1 MSTVLI
7 VEDHSA
13 DRRRL
18 AQMVADRGHDV
29 VTVARLDTARSEV
42 ANLEPQLIFA
52 AVRLPDGSGIDL
64 LHDFEDVPEVEI
76 VLTAAQP
83 DVASAIAAVRMGAL
97 DYLPKPV
104 RATDLQR
111 VLDAGISSST
121 SPKDAEPTSAGG
133 DREPTR
139 LGDMVTVSPLMRR
152 IFQRIK
158 RVAPTDVTVL
168 VVGESGTGKELIAG
182 AVHQLSSRKDGPFLA
197 INCGAIAPTVIES
210 ELFGHERGS
219 FTGADRRHTGFFERA
234 TDGTLLLDE
243 ITEMSEDLQV
253 KLLRVIETGKVLRV
267 GGTSPVNA
275 SPRIV
280 ATTNREPDEAIAEG
294 RLRADLYYRLKAFQI
309 RVPTLNERGPA
320 EIEFFTRHFVDEL
333 NRQHRVTK
341 IITPDAIES
350 ITRYPWPGN
359 VRELRNTIA
368 AAHVLAAE
376 TIDVDSLSLDVSQEK
391 LAAGAGDGPEIQLAL
406 GASIAE
412 TEEKL
417 ILATLDHLDGDKPAA
432 AKTLGISLKT
442 LYNRLKEYRRASRD

>member
-7 VEDHSA
+7 VEDNPA

-18 AQMVADRGHDV
+18 AQMVARRGHDV
-29 VTVARLDTARSEV
+29 VTAARLDKARAE
-42 ANLEPQLIFA
+42 LESLQPQLIFA

-64 LHDFEDVPEVEI
+64 LHDFDDVPEVEI
-76 VLTAAQP
+76 ALTAAQP

-104 RATDLQR
+104 RVADLQR
-111 VLDAGISSST
+111 VLEAGIDAST
-121 SPKDAEPTSAGG
+121 SPGESRPASTAAERG
-133 DREPTR
+133 PTR
-139 LGDMVTVSPLMRR
+139 LAEMVTVSPLMRR
-152 IFQRIK
+152 VFQRIK

-182 AVHQLSSRKDGPFLA
+182 AVHRLSSRKEGPFLA
-197 INCGAIAPTVIES
+197 INCGAIAPSVIES

-267 GGTSPVNA
+267 GGTTPVDA
-275 SPRIV
+275 SPRII
-280 ATTNREPDEAIAEG
+280 ATTNREPDEAIADG

-309 RVPTLNERGPA
+309 RVPTLNERGPE
-320 EIEFFTRHFVDEL
+320 EIEFFARHFVDEL
-333 NRQHRVTK
+333 NRQHSGSKK
-341 IITPDAIES
+341 ITADAIEAIS
-350 ITRYPWPGN
+350 KHPWPGN
-359 VRELRNTIA
+359 VRELRNSIA
-368 AAHVLAAE
+368 AAYVLAVE
-376 TIDVDSLSLDVSQEK
+376 SIDADSLSLDVSRDK
-391 LAAGAGDGPEIQLAL
+391 LAAAAGDGPGIQVAL

-412 TEEKL
+412 AEEKL
-417 ILATLDHLDGDKPAA
+417 ILATLDHLDGDKAEA

-442 LYNRLKEYRRASRD
+442 LYNRLKEYRRARRD